1 MKKIILSCLI
11 SLYALGLSA
20 HKDKTV
26 TEKKNAP
33 WMDSVIAEGVRKISE
48 ADFYLRHPDLKKK
61 ADPFQEL
68 NLGSFMIVI
77 DAAKWTPNVVPSVY
91 TYEKTGAGN
100 WGSPNNG
107 LRDSIADYNFDH
119 IQNPS
124 NYVAYYNVI
133 INNFPLELS
142 KDVSTVGNNSNQIMF
157 TQLQQLKA
165 IENEPYK
172 QATECFYTIIKN
184 IATLAEGLPSIDD
197 VVILGSANLLGQ
209 YGNKDQMRASYLAQT
224 VVIRNIDTNLTWV
237 GQLGRIPDFFKVP
250 FVQLEPPTLAQRNT
264 TVALAIRNFLDCNIY
279 SICRPDNTI
288 FTSPYAQWLYGNL
301 AGSPNIDQAK
311 LMNTALILN
320 GLKNEMAWS
329 VLTVEYESGHDQYV
343 STPLGPIYNA
353 YTNGTL
359 DTIALLSR
367 RIQRAEWSLKNDANI
382 YRDSALYYGWL
393 LYRVPSY
400 IVTIPTAQRVH
411 LIDVLTNAACYDIQ
425 GAFDAGDYNYHCEN
439 VCLSLCR
446 NVLQIDERTFLD
458 ELKLKGLLW
467 DLSYRI
473 DNSTAGFLGSEN
485 YTDLIFTLS
494 AQWMRAYPEAAQNTN
509 YITVQ
514 WSDDYFNANGAVT
527 TNKPSNIVKLKQETL
542 KFGMP
547 VLTGFYELDVYAP
560 VTIRVEEGGWLPG
573 LQGVQYITVPAIF
586 LDWLYHKKT
595 LSDVQTTAHIAIN
608 AAALAT
614 GIGELYMATTWGMR
628 ALYSIQIAMN
638 ITDWILM
645 DEANKTAIINCF
657 QDTVFARQMI
667 DAYQVLSLAINM
679 TVAAKS
685 LIIGSTQAQT
695 TFVTR
700 FDNNQS
706 ALSSGL
712 GPTSPLFKSLEKLR
726 LSIGAAKAATQW
738 LDELELILGAAA
750 KNKIQSWIDAGL
762 DASKTEAAFASSAN
776 KLELFNNLDGAKG
789 LYHRRIIIKDISGI
803 PGISNSAFS
812 NNCLPSQAIPAST
825 FGEMNPAYDL
835 PASRAKTFTESAE
848 LVYYSQGKK
857 LYRVT
862 DIGGE
867 KGAFWTEYPPSSL
880 ADVIGGNAVMPEWN
894 GYSIIVEYTVPPGGI
909 KVWRGKTAAQPISE
923 VQSLSS
929 PNHCLMGGQ
938 NQIFINDFIRND
950 VNFTFKDV
958 TQEYKTW

>member
-1 MKKIILSCLI
+1 MMKKIILSCLI

-26 TEKKNAP
+26 TKQKNAP

-48 ADFYLRHPDLKKK
+48 ADFYLRHPELKKK

-107 LRDSIADYNFDH
+107 LRDSIHNYNLSH

-184 IATLAEGLPSIDD
+184 IATLADGLPNIDD

-209 YGNKDQMRASYLAQT
+209 YGNKDQMRACYLAQT

-301 AGSPNIDQAK
+301 AGNPNIDQAK
-311 LMNTALILN
+311 LMNTALTLN

-382 YRDSALYYGWL
+382 YRDSALYYGWM

-400 IVTIPTAQRVH
+400 ISGISTAQRVH
-411 LIDVLTNAACYDIQ
+411 LLDVITHASCPDIN
-425 GAFDAGDYNYHCEN
+425 GAFDAMDYEKHCER
-439 VCLSLCR
+439 VCKSLYTYLTPGQER
-446 NVLQIDERTFLD
+446 NFIEQ
-458 ELKLKGLLW
+458 LKSSGVIW
-467 DLSYRI
+467 NLSYRL
-473 DNSTAGFLGSEN
+473 DNSTFGFFGKDN
-485 YTDLIFTLS
+485 YTDFIFTLS
-494 AQWMRAYPEAAQNTN
+494 NYWKTAYPNLATPTTQNAPA
-509 YITVQ
+509 
-514 WSDDYFNANGAVT
+514 SFNVIKWESSFFNSNGKIT
-527 TNKPSNIVKLKQETL
+527 TNQSANTLTIFQMSRAGSLFNISTSSYTV
-542 KFGMP
+542 
-547 VLTGFYELDVYAP
+547 DVYDP
-560 VTIRVEEGGWLPG
+560 VMISVKEGSLVPDLPG
-573 LQGVQYITVPAIF
+573 VKELVVPAIF

-595 LSDVQTTAHIAIN
+595 LNDISTTAHVALN
-608 AAALAT
+608 VVALAT
-614 GIGELYMATTWGMR
+614 GVGEFYQATSISMR
-628 ALYSIQIAMN
+628 VIAGLEVAITATDLISMN
-638 ITDWILM
+638 ET
-645 DEANKTAIINCF
+645 ARTAIKGCF
-657 QDTVFARQMI
+657 STPEAGEEFLGYYEKISM
-667 DAYQVLSLAINM
+667 AINF
-679 TVAAKS
+679 TIA
-685 LIIGSTQAQT
+685 
-695 TFVTR
+695 
-700 FDNNQS
+700 
-706 ALSSGL
+706 
-712 GPTSPLFKSLEKLR
+712 
-726 LSIGAAKAATQW
+726 
-738 LDELELILGAAA
+738 
-750 KNKIQSWIDAGL
+750 
-762 DASKTEAAFASSAN
+762 
-776 KLELFNNLDGAKG
+776 AKG
-789 LYHRRIIIKDISGI
+789 LIYGFDDAVNKFCTNFDNKQNALKTSLGEFSDEYKGMQKLRGECGVVSSNIYQSLENSFKPGYSVEYILAMPKGSRI
-803 PGISNSAFS
+803 
-812 NNCLPSQAIPAST
+812 
-825 FGEMNPAYDL
+825 
-835 PASRAKTFTESAE
+835 
-848 LVYYSQGKK
+848 
-857 LYRVT
+857 
-862 DIGGE
+862 
-867 KGAFWTEYPPSSL
+867 PPSDYLYPQYINYHLGKFESE
-880 ADVIGGNAVMPEWN
+880 G
-894 GYSIIVEYTVPPGGI
+894 IVSRIVSRTDYNNYGV
-909 KVWRGKTAAQPISE
+909 GKPDLNKTEFVGMKSE
-923 VQSLSS
+923 IDQIQSLS
-929 PNHCLMGGQ
+929 PNEQATKLGIPVSQIQNGDLVRIDFHLSNQYPVHMPTGNEFGANAQWKPGGKLPTGLSEAVIYTEGMQ
-938 NQIFINDFIRND
+938 ENIHFFVTDF
-950 VNFTFKDV
+950 
-958 TQEYKTW
+958 